1 MELEKIFKL
10 VDAGFTKEEIIKLSG
25 AGSEPAKEEPKE
37 EPKKEE
43 PKEEPK
49 KEEPKEEPKKEPAG
63 DPTHDLLKLIADKF
77 DELKS
82 TIQQDNINSTNNK
95 MVGEKTPEELFAEVI
110 NPPRKKK

>member
-49 KEEPKEEPKKEPAG
+49 E
-63 DPTHDLLKLIADKF
+63 DPTHDMLKLIADKF

-82 TIQQDNINSTNNK
+82 SIQQDNINNSNNK
-95 MVGEKTPEELFAEVI
+95 MVGEKTPEELFAEII

>member
-37 EPKKEE
+37 EL
-43 PKEEPK
+43 KEEPK
-49 KEEPKEEPKKEPAG
+49 KEEPKEEPAA
-63 DPTHDLLKLIADKF
+63 DPTHDMLKLIADKF
-77 DELKS
+77 DELKT
-82 TIQQDNINSTNNK
+82 TIQQDNINNSNNK
-95 MVGEKTPEELFAEVI
+95 MVGEKTPEELFAEII

>member
-49 KEEPKEEPKKEPAG
+49 KEEPKKEPAE
-63 DPTHDLLKLIADKF
+63 DPTHDMLKLIADKF

-82 TIQQDNINSTNNK
+82 SIQQNNINNSNNK
-95 MVGEKTPEELFAEVI
+95 MVGEKTPEELFAEII

>member
-25 AGSEPAKEEPKE
+25 SEEPNEEPNEEPKEEPAKE

-43 PKEEPK
+43 P
-49 KEEPKEEPKKEPAG
+49 AA
-63 DPTHDLLKLIADKF
+63 DPTRDMLKLIADKF

-82 TIQQDNINSTNNK
+82 SIQQNNINNSNNK

>member
-49 KEEPKEEPKKEPAG
+49 KEEPAA
-63 DPTHDLLKLIADKF
+63 DPTHDMLKLIADKF
-77 DELKS
+77 DELKT
-82 TIQQDNINSTNNK
+82 TIQQDNINKTNNK

>member
-25 AGSEPAKEEPKE
+25 SEDPKEEPMEEPKE

-43 PKEEPK
+43 PAKEEPK
-49 KEEPKEEPKKEPAG
+49 KEEPAT
-63 DPTHDLLKLIADKF
+63 DPTHDMLKLIADKF
-77 DELKS
+77 DELKKS
-82 TIQQDNINSTNNK
+82 IQQDNINNTNNK
-95 MVGEKTPEELFAEVI
+95 MVGEKTPEELFAEII

>member
-25 AGSEPAKEEPKE
+25 SGDPKEESKEDPKEEPKEEPAKE

-43 PKEEPK
+43 P
-49 KEEPKEEPKKEPAG
+49 AA
-63 DPTHDLLKLIADKF
+63 DPTHDMLKLIADKF

-82 TIQQDNINSTNNK
+82 SIQQNNINNSNNK
-95 MVGEKTPEELFAEVI
+95 MVGEKTPEELLAEII

>member
-25 AGSEPAKEEPKE
+25 AGSEPAKEELKE
-37 EPKKEE
+37 ELKEE

-49 KEEPKEEPKKEPAG
+49 KEEPKEAPAT
-63 DPTHDLLKLIADKF
+63 DPTHDMLKLIADKF

-82 TIQQDNINSTNNK
+82 SIQQDNINNSNNK
-95 MVGEKTPEELFAEVI
+95 MVGEKTPEELFAEII

>member
-25 AGSEPAKEEPKE
+25 SGDPKEEPKE
-37 EPKKEE
+37 EPKED
-43 PKEEPK
+43 PK
-49 KEEPKEEPKKEPAG
+49 KEEPAKEEPKKEPAE
-63 DPTHDLLKLIADKF
+63 DPTHDMLKLIADKF

-82 TIQQDNINSTNNK
+82 SIQQNNINNSNNK
-95 MVGEKTPEELFAEVI
+95 MAEAKTSEELLAEII

>member
-25 AGSEPAKEEPKE
+25 SGDPKEEPKE
-37 EPKKEE
+37 EPEEE
-43 PKEEPK
+43 PKEEPA
-49 KEEPKEEPKKEPAG
+49 KEEPKKEPAA
-63 DPTHDLLKLIADKF
+63 DPTHDMLKLIADKF
-77 DELKS
+77 DELKT
-82 TIQQDNINSTNNK
+82 TIQQDNINKTNNK